1 MKNSQAVK
9 QCLLPILSISRGV
22 FIWLL
27 SGSLFF
33 FCNESNAQD
42 ISLLSLGNQFQQTYI
57 NPAATLKNTW
67 NISLGNTQ
75 MEILTDGPTYNQ
87 LTDVNKAGKRYIHPD
102 NWQSDVNYEN
112 LIQAN
117 LAIHTLDVGI
127 VRNSWTFSG
136 GHAFRT
142 FGSLAYTEDLL
153 KLVANGNGPYI
164 NQSLEIGPA
173 LDYLV
178 FNELY
183 LGVQKKFNRFTVGV
197 KAKALFG
204 VSGLRTESS
213 SVAYKTKE
221 DFYQW
226 EFLVDYN
233 IRSSSSLTLR
243 DVTDFEFNA
252 SGFTFDHLF
261 YNNPGLAF
269 DIGVNMQLSKNLSIF
284 WSALDLGF
292 IKWDFLPRNYKSQ
305 GKFTF
310 EGIDP
315 ITYINDT
322 TGLQFVD
329 SIVQFFPFTTVNESF
344 TTSLNNRFYLGGSYQ
359 WKDTWSFQGLVRFHR
374 SFVKSNAQLSVSA
387 MRHWKWIQAGA
398 SLTVTN
404 GNFFNLGAI
413 LQVKLQPVSVFVAT
427 DNILGAFA
435 LFDQKLANL
444 RGGAQIAF

>member
-1 MKNSQAVK
+1 MKNKFMVNQIMFLERNSLKSGLTWLV
-9 QCLLPILSISRGV
+9 LLCTFVLQKE
-22 FIWLL
+22 LM
-27 SGSLFF
+27 
-33 FCNESNAQD
+33 AQD
-42 ISLLSLGNQFQQTYI
+42 ISLISLGNQFQQTYI
-57 NPAATLKNTW
+57 NPAAALKNKW

-75 MEILTDGPTYNQ
+75 MEILTDGPTFNQ
-87 LTDVNKAGKRYIHPD
+87 LTDVNNAGKRYIHP
-102 NWQSDVNYEN
+102 NKWQSDVNYDN

-117 LAIHTLDVGI
+117 LAIHTLDIGI

-153 KLVANGNGPYI
+153 KLVANGNGPYV

-173 LDYLV
+173 LDYNV

-183 LGVQKKFNRFTVGV
+183 LGVQKKFNRFTVGL

-204 VSGLRTESS
+204 VSGLRTETS
-213 SVAYKTKE
+213 SVTYKTKD

-243 DVTDFEFNA
+243 DVTDFDFNV
-252 SGFTFDHLF
+252 SGFTFDHFF

-284 WSALDLGF
+284 WSALDLGY
-292 IKWDFLPRNYKSQ
+292 ITWDFLPRNYKSQ

-322 TGLQFVD
+322 TGLQFTD

-359 WKDTWSFQGLVRFHR
+359 WKDTWSFQGLVRFNR

-387 MRHWKWIQAGA
+387 IRHWKWIQAGG
-398 SLTVTN
+398 SFSVTN

-413 LQVKLQPVSVFVAT
+413 VQLQLKPLSVFLAT
-427 DNILGAFA
+427 DNILGAFS